1 MKYTWISCEYENYK
15 KKARTHKIKYSKL
28 LHTKAMKIYIL
39 FNFEADV
46 LSKWLSFYIFDDLA
60 VYQQ

>member
-1 MKYTWISCEYENYK
+1 
-15 KKARTHKIKYSKL
+15 
-28 LHTKAMKIYIL
+28 MKIYIL
-39 FNFEADV
+39 FNFKADV